1 MRVKTRRM
9 WIPRPTDWN
18 APPGIATSTSAA
30 ITAARY
36 PRRYGHRDAGIAGVG
51 CAVAVA
57 KISSYGA
64 IGAGSIASSS
74 IGLPAAK
81 NRYGVAAAFPRTTA
95 HARPGRLYQVRNR
108 YPRMSVV
115 AVRIAAETIDGATCF
130 RIRTR
135 VPKIVFRKIGI
146 DARPRIW
153 SAGV

>member
-1 MRVKTRRM
+1 MRGDTATATR
-9 WIPRPTDWN
+9 
-18 APPGIATSTSAA
+18 ASAA
-30 ITAARY
+30 LDARWRS
-36 PRRYGHRDAGIAGVG
+36 PRSPPYGT
-51 CAVAVA
+51 
-57 KISSYGA
+57 

-115 AVRIAAETIDGATCF
+115 AVRIAAEMIDGLTCF

-135 VPKIVFRKIGI
+135 APKIAVRKIGI
-146 DARPRIW
+146 GARPRIW
-153 SAGV
+153 